1 MNFKNKEMMKMNW
14 YKSLILSAITT
25 MMGVNLYAQDTD
37 VILTVGNE
45 KVSKKEFEYV
55 FKKNNSK
62 NAEAPTEAGLKE
74 YLELY
79 INYKLKVAEAK
90 SLGMDTISSFKKELA
105 GYRKQLSAP
114 YLTDKEVNEKLIRE
128 AFDRSRVEIRASH
141 ILVSCSFDASAK
153 DTLAAYNKIMTLR
166 RRVVEKKEDFGKVAA
181 EASTDPS
188 AKQNKGDLG
197 YFSVFSM
204 VYPFENICYN
214 TKPGTI
220 SQPVRTKFGYHL
232 VKVADV
238 RPANGEIKV
247 AHIMIRLADKSTGVD
262 TINAKQ
268 KIEEI
273 YKKIAA
279 GERFEDLAKQYSDD
293 KQSAKNGGAL
303 PYFSAGKM
311 VLEFEREAF
320 GLKKAGDYSKPFLTS
335 YGWHI
340 VKLIDRKPLPSFDE
354 MKNELK
360 VKVGKDS
367 RSDLN
372 RESFISK
379 LKKEYNFREDRVAL
393 EKFYN
398 KADTSIG
405 TFQFKKEQAV
415 NPNDVL
421 FTLDGKKYLISD
433 FAAYV
438 QQNMVAIAKENIKRF
453 RRELYDAYVTKTIMD
468 YEESRLDVKYP
479 EFKALMDEYR
489 DGILLF
495 DLTDRKVW
503 SAAVKDTSG
512 LEQFYK
518 NNISKYMWGDRLDA
532 SIYTCSNENISND
545 VRKLIKNKKISQDS
559 LLKRVNQSNPLN
571 LTVKSDKFEKGENS
585 VIDQIQWKKG
595 VTKNLSI
602 NNTIVFVKVNK
613 VLKSEPKKLNEIRGV
628 VTSDFQTYLE
638 KQWIEELRKK
648 YQVSVNEPVLKSLIK
663 N

>member
-1 MNFKNKEMMKMNW
+1 MKTNW
-14 YKSLILSAITT
+14 YKSLLLSAIAI
-25 MMGVNLYAQDTD
+25 MIGANVNAQNSD

-62 NAEAPTEAGLKE
+62 NADAPTEAGLKE

-79 INYKLKVAEAK
+79 INYKLKVTEAK
-90 SLGMDTISSFKKELA
+90 SLGMDTVSTFKKELS
-105 GYRKQLSAP
+105 GYRKQLAAP
-114 YLTDKEVNEKLIRE
+114 YLTDKEVNDRLIKE

-141 ILVSCSFDASAK
+141 ILVSCSFDASPK
-153 DTLAAYNKIMTLR
+153 DTLIAYNKIMTLR
-166 RRVVEKKEDFGKVAA
+166 RRIVDKKEDFAKVAM

-197 YFSVFSM
+197 YFSVFNM
-204 VYPFENICYN
+204 VYQFENICYN

-238 RPANGEIKV
+238 RPANGEVKV
-247 AHIMIRLADKSTGVD
+247 AHIMIRLADKSTGAD

-268 KIEEI
+268 KIDEI
-273 YKKIAA
+273 YKKISA

-303 PYFSAGKM
+303 PYFGAGKM
-311 VLEFEREAF
+311 VFEFEKEAF
-320 GLKKAGDYSKPFLTS
+320 NLKKAGDYSKPFLTS

-360 VKVGKDS
+360 TKVGKDS

-372 RESFISK
+372 KESFIAK
-379 LKKEYNFREDRVAL
+379 LKKEYNFKEDKIAL

-398 KADTSIG
+398 KADTNIG
-405 TFQFKKEQAV
+405 TYQFKKEQAV

-421 FTLDGKKYLISD
+421 FVLDGKKYLISD
-433 FAAYV
+433 YAAYV

-453 RRELYDAYVTKTIMD
+453 RRELYDSYVSKTIMD
-468 YEESRLDVKYP
+468 YEESRLDLKYP

-495 DLTDRKVW
+495 DLTDKKVW
-503 SAAVKDTSG
+503 SAAVKDSAG
-512 LEQFYK
+512 LEAFYK
-518 NNISKYMWGDRLDA
+518 NNINKYMWSDRLDA
-532 SIYTCSNENISND
+532 TIYTCTNESVAAD
-545 VRKLIKNKKISQDS
+545 VRKLIKNKKIDQDS
-559 LLKRVNQSNPLN
+559 LLKRINQSNPLN
-571 LTVKSDKFEKGENS
+571 LTVKSDKFEKTENS
-585 VIDQIQWKKG
+585 IIDQIQWKKG
-595 VTKNLSI
+595 LTKNMSI
-602 NNTIVFVKVNK
+602 NNTVVFVKVKK
-613 VLKSEPKKLNEIRGV
+613 VLKAEPKKINEIRGV
-628 VTSDFQTYLE
+628 VTSDYQTFLE
-638 KQWIEELRKK
+638 KQWLEELRNK
-648 YQVSVNEPVLKSLIK
+648 YSVSVNETVLKSLIK
-663 N
+663 K

>member
-1 MNFKNKEMMKMNW
+1 MMKMNW
-14 YKSLILSAITT
+14 YKCLLLSAITI
-25 MMGVNLYAQDTD
+25 MIGANVNAQDSD
-37 VILTVGNE
+37 VILTVGKE

-62 NAEAPTEAGLKE
+62 NADAPTEAGLRE

-79 INYKLKVAEAK
+79 INYKLKVTEAK
-90 SLGMDTISSFKKELA
+90 SLGMDTISSFKKELS
-105 GYRKQLSAP
+105 GYRKQLAAP
-114 YLTDKEVNEKLIRE
+114 YLTDKEVNDKLLRE

-141 ILVSCSFDASAK
+141 ILVSCSFDASPK
-153 DTLAAYNKIMTLR
+153 DTLIAYNKIMALR
-166 RRVVEKKEDFGKVAA
+166 RRVVDKKEDFGKVAM

-197 YFSVFSM
+197 YFSVFNM
-204 VYPFENICYN
+204 VYQFENICYN

-238 RPANGEIKV
+238 RPANGEVKV
-247 AHIMIRLADKSTGVD
+247 AHVMIRLADKSTGED

-268 KIEEI
+268 KIDEI
-273 YKKIAA
+273 YKKILA

-311 VLEFEREAF
+311 VFEFEKEAF
-320 GLKKAGDYSKPFLTS
+320 NLKKAGDYSKPFLTS

-340 VKLIDRKPLPSFDE
+340 VRLIDRKPLPSFDE

-360 VKVGKDS
+360 TKVGKDS

-372 RESFISK
+372 KESFIAK
-379 LKKEYNFREDRVAL
+379 LKKEYNFKEDRIAL
-393 EKFYN
+393 EKFYT

-405 TFQFKKEQAV
+405 TFQFKKEEAA

-421 FTLDGKKYLISD
+421 FTLNGDKYLISD
-433 FAAYV
+433 YAAYV
-438 QQNMVAIAKENIKRF
+438 QQNMVAIARENIKRF
-453 RRELYDAYVTKTIMD
+453 RRELYDSYVSKVIMD
-468 YEESRLDVKYP
+468 YEESRLDAKYP

-495 DLTDRKVW
+495 DLTDKKVW
-503 SAAVKDTSG
+503 SAAVKDSAG
-512 LEQFYK
+512 LDVFYK
-518 NNISKYMWGDRLDA
+518 NNINKYMWSDRLDA
-532 SIYTCSNENISND
+532 TIYTCTNESVATD

-559 LLKRVNQSNPLN
+559 LLKRINQTNPLN
-571 LTVKSDKFEKGENS
+571 LTVKSDKFEKTENS

-595 VTKNLSI
+595 VTKNMPI
-602 NNTIVFVKVNK
+602 NNTIVFVKAKK
-613 VLKSEPKKLNEIRGV
+613 VLKAEPKKLNEIRGI
-628 VTSDFQTYLE
+628 VTSDYQTFLE
-638 KQWIEELRKK
+638 KQWLDELRKK
-648 YQVSVNEPVLKSLIK
+648 YSVSVNEPVLKSLIK
-663 N
+663 K